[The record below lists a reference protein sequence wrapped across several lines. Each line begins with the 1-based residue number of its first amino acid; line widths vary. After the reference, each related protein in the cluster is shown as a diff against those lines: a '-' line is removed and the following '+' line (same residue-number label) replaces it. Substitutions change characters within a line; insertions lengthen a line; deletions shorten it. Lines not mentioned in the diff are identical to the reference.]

1 MADVEF
7 KATGPLF
14 DGSGPAAVRRAART
28 GVAKLAQYGQ
38 DFARNVLQP
47 GHGVKTGLL
56 RSAIR
61 GYPTSDL
68 SGQVAV
74 DQPPVNYAA
83 AIEFG
88 WNDGYKGLRGSFA
101 GYHYMD
107 LASQAV
113 QRADADAIVGPVI
126 VSELS

>member
-1 MADVEF
+1 MADIELR
-7 KATGPLF
+7 ATGPLF

-74 DQPPVNYAA
+74 DSPPVDYAA

-88 WNDGYKGLRGSFA
+88 WPPPSNLRGVFK
-101 GYHYMD
+101 GYHYME

-113 QRADADAIVGPVI
+113 QNADADAIVGPVI